1 MNECGDERVK
11 AGDLQEEQAY
21 LGDRFSPSVTLGGGT
36 GEQSGTDELVVT
48 STKPPS
54 LIWNSQ

>member
-21 LGDRFSPSVTLGGGT
+21 LGYQFSPSVTLGGGT
-36 GEQSGTDELVVT
+36 GKQSGTDELVVT
-48 STKPPS
+48 SAKPPS